1 MSQPVHDKFNDYRA
15 AVHTGENAEDAL
27 GSTAH
32 IAETLAPAMLVAL
45 LNNDFAIARHYAE
58 QIRDEAAEQFASDD
72 NFPHPAATGRDPGEL
87 ADEEMER
94 RKDRARDDLDFYG
107 DAA

>member
-1 MSQPVHDKFNDYRA
+1 MDHDKFNDYRA

-32 IAETLAPAMLVAL
+32 IAETLTPAMLVAVL
-45 LNNDFAIARHYAE
+45 AGDWNTAKRYAE
-58 QIRDEAAEQFASDD
+58 QIRDEAAEHFATNTD
-72 NFPHPAATGRDPGEL
+72 FMRPAATGRDLGEL

-107 DAA
+107 EAA

>member
-1 MSQPVHDKFNDYRA
+1 MGHDKYNDYRA

-45 LNNDFAIARHYAE
+45 LNNDFAIAKHYAE
-58 QIRDEAAEQFASDD
+58 QIRDEAAEHFATDTD
-72 NFPHPAATGRDPGEL
+72 FMRPAVTGRDPGEL

-107 DAA
+107 EAA

>member
-1 MSQPVHDKFNDYRA
+1 MNHDKFNDYRA

-32 IAETLAPAMLVAL
+32 IAETLAPAMLVAVL
-45 LNNDFAIARHYAE
+45 AGDWRAAKRYAE
-58 QIRDEAAEQFASDD
+58 QIRDEAAGHFATNTD
-72 NFPHPAATGRDPGEL
+72 FMRPAATGRDPGEL

-107 DAA
+107 EAA

>member
-1 MSQPVHDKFNDYRA
+1 MDHDKFNDYRA
-15 AVHTGENAEDAL
+15 AVHTGENAEDAM
-27 GSTAH
+27 GETAN

-45 LNNDFAIARHYAE
+45 LNNDFAIAKHYAE
-58 QIRDEAAEQFASDD
+58 QIRDEAAEHFATDTD
-72 NFPHPAATGRDPGEL
+72 FMRPTVTGRDPGEL

-107 DAA
+107 EAA

>member
-1 MSQPVHDKFNDYRA
+1 MDHDRFNDYRNGVKA
-15 AVHTGENAEDAL
+15 GGNAVDAM
-27 GSTAH
+27 GATAN

-45 LNNDFAIARHYAE
+45 LNSDFALAKRYAE
-58 QIRDEAAEQFASDD
+58 QIRDEAAEHFATNTD
-72 NFPHPAATGRDPGEL
+72 FMRPTVTGRDSGEL

-107 DAA
+107 EAA